1 MDVQINAELAK
12 ERENSKKLD
21 SIESLMEQTQ
31 PVLNSS
37 ISLFREY
44 LDWFQQKGNDLQKV
58 LTENEIREQEMIKR
72 QKREADA
79 KHLEEVKA

>member
-1 MDVQINAELAK
+1 
-12 ERENSKKLD
+12 
-21 SIESLMEQTQ
+21 MEQTQ

-44 LDWFQQKGNDLQKV
+44 LDWFQQKGNDLSKV